1 MTRKKLFL
9 KDIEMNKE
17 FKTSLMVMK
26 RIHRDSNMSTYILTD
41 SSEQIKARISNKF
54 KLKPGQVIEVGS
66 KKEPTMDEV
75 KSVKIIDNNYELEDY
90 LPTVKRPIEDIIKDI
105 EDITDEYVKS
115 EDGKILNDYFFEN
128 QEFSDKFKKG
138 IGGVSMH
145 HNYIG
150 GLAEHTLGV
159 MYLTKILCDR
169 YECKNKEIAVLSAKL
184 HDIGKLYELDFNG
197 PFKYT
202 LQGEL
207 EGHIAIGVQL
217 IDKAINEINHEFN
230 EDFIRRIKGCIVQH
244 HGKLEYGSPRECNM
258 EESFILNFAD
268 GIDATMNKITQI
280 KQNSQGEGWSDYDR
294 RLDTKLYL

>member
-1 MTRKKLFL
+1 MTHKNLFL
-9 KDIEMNKE
+9 KDIEMNKQ

-26 RIHRDSNMSTYILTD
+26 KIHKDSNMTTYILTD
-41 SSEQIKARISNKF
+41 RSEQIKARISNKF
-54 KLKPGQVIEVGS
+54 KLKPGQVIEIDS

-75 KSVKIIDNNYELEDY
+75 KNINIINDNYELDDY
-90 LPTVKRPIEDIIKDI
+90 LPTVKRPIEDIMKDI
-105 EDITDEYVKS
+105 DNLSNEYIKS
-115 EDGKILNDYFFEN
+115 EEGKMLNKYFFEN
-128 QEFSDKFKKG
+128 KEFLEKFKMG

-159 MYLTKILCDR
+159 MHLTKVLCDR
-169 YECKNKEIAVLSAKL
+169 YDCKHKEIAILSAKL

-217 IDKAINEINHEFN
+217 IDRAINEMDYKFS

-280 KQNSQGEGWSDYDR
+280 KSNSDGDGWSDYDR
-294 RLDTKLYL
+294 RLETKLYL

>member
-1 MTRKKLFL
+1 MTHKNLFL
-9 KDIEMNKE
+9 KDIEMNKQ

-26 RIHRDSNMSTYILTD
+26 KIHKDSNMTTYILTD
-41 SSEQIKARISNKF
+41 RSEQIKARISNKF
-54 KLKPGQVIEVGS
+54 KLKPGQVIEIDS

-75 KSVKIIDNNYELEDY
+75 KNINIINDNYELDDY
-90 LPTVKRPIEDIIKDI
+90 LPTVKRPIEDIMKDI
-105 EDITDEYVKS
+105 DNLSNEYIKS
-115 EDGKILNDYFFEN
+115 EEGKMLNNYFFEN
-128 QEFSDKFKKG
+128 KEFLEKFKMG

-159 MYLTKILCDR
+159 MHLTKVLCDR
-169 YECKNKEIAVLSAKL
+169 YDCKHKELAILSAKL

-207 EGHIAIGVQL
+207 EGHITIGVQL
-217 IDKAINEINHEFN
+217 IDRAINEMDYKFS

-280 KQNSQGEGWSDYDR
+280 KSNSDGDGWSDYDR
-294 RLDTKLYL
+294 RLETKLYL